1 MASPS
6 EEIIDQF
13 AGQAMAAML
22 SNADML
28 RALLKSGPKAKTY
41 EEALE
46 TIARRAYDIA
56 TVMMAERGKR
66 RRTEA
71 EFQFKGR
78 EPLI

>member
-1 MASPS
+1 
-6 EEIIDQF
+6 
-13 AGQAMAAML
+13 
-22 SNADML
+22 
-28 RALLKSGPKAKTY
+28 
-41 EEALE
+41 LE